1 MRLGR
6 ESCCHTTHQKRK
18 TARARRSL
26 RCARSQKLAS
36 ATNRSPDPSEG
47 CGASEHLAATGRRGR
62 AALASAK
69 SHRRHG
75 RPGWRT
81 LGSAGM
87 NDRPQDRGSRDG
99 LRLPRY
105 APPRRQMSAP
115 GVSQRIDER
124 CDSHARGAFRPSE
137 RMTGKRNV
145 HGLAP
150 RALSRPSPSSGG
162 DERHNQPMG
171 LSFDFN
177 EAALT

>member
-1 MRLGR
+1 
-6 ESCCHTTHQKRK
+6 
-18 TARARRSL
+18 
-26 RCARSQKLAS
+26 
-36 ATNRSPDPSEG
+36 
-47 CGASEHLAATGRRGR
+47 
-62 AALASAK
+62 
-69 SHRRHG
+69 
-75 RPGWRT
+75 
-81 LGSAGM
+81 
-87 NDRPQDRGSRDG
+87 
-99 LRLPRY
+99 
-105 APPRRQMSAP
+105 MSAP

-171 LSFDFN
+171 LGFDFN